1 MEENQVNNETKDL
14 KEIISDRLQ
23 TQAQLSGDKINSLQ
37 GEIGL
42 FSTKIIVI
50 GILLG
55 YVWYFIQ
62 PLF

>member
-1 MEENQVNNETKDL
+1 MAENQVNNETKDL

-37 GEIGL
+37 DRIGL